1 MMEGLHAIPR
11 PEWAA
16 RYAAELL
23 RRGAGG
29 SLKDLVADGCRLW
42 LTAGPQSPESVALL
56 HWRMR
61 AAEAQL
67 AGRDPATGTAGRPCD
82 PEHREGEPA

>member
-1 MMEGLHAIPR
+1 MDGLHATPR

-42 LTAGPQSPESVALL
+42 LTAGRQAPESVALL
-56 HWRMR
+56 HWRTR
-61 AAEAQL
+61 AAMEQQAN
-67 AGRDPATGTAGRPCD
+67 GDPATGTGERPRD
-82 PEHREGEPA
+82 PEHYEGELA

>member
-1 MMEGLHAIPR
+1 MEGLHQTAR

-23 RRGAGG
+23 RRGAPG

-42 LTAGPQSPESVALL
+42 VTAGQQSPESVARL
-56 HWRMR
+56 HWQMRSGPQR
-61 AAEAQL
+61 AANDERAQEEP
-67 AGRDPATGTAGRPCD
+67 ATPPDAKGRD
-82 PEHREGEPA
+82 GERT